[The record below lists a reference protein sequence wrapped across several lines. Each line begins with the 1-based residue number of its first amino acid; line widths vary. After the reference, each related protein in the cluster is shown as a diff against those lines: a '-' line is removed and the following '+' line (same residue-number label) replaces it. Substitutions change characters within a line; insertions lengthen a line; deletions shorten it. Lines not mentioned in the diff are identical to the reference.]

1 MEPDKKFLILLFVIF
16 VGSLIVLK
24 IVDDIVEFK
33 KLERKRIRRER
44 MENYNVHRNYGQY
57 RPRG

>member
-1 MEPDKKFLILLFVIF
+1 MEPDKKFLILLFIMF
-16 VGSLIVLK
+16 VGALIVLK

-44 MENYNVHRNYGQY
+44 MENYNVQRDYGKY
-57 RPRG
+57 RYRD

>member
-16 VGSLIVLK
+16 VGSLIVLR
-24 IVDDIVEFK
+24 IIDDIVEFK

-44 MENYNVHRNYGQY
+44 MENYNVQRDYGKY
-57 RPRG
+57 RYRD

>member
-44 MENYNVHRNYGQY
+44 MENYNVQRDYGKYRN
-57 RPRG
+57 RS

>member
-44 MENYNVHRNYGQY
+44 MENYNVQRDYGKY
-57 RPRG
+57 RYRD

>member
-1 MEPDKKFLILLFVIF
+1 MEPDKKFLILLFIIF

-44 MENYNVHRNYGQY
+44 MENYNVQRDYGKYRN
-57 RPRG
+57 RD